1 MPKGNDRIRLQIL
14 ADKSSLEVFVN
25 DGEKVLTTHIYPDEG
40 ADQLAAYS
48 VGGKAIMN
56 SLTIWDLSK

>member
-14 ADKSSLEVFVN
+14 VDKSSLEVFVN